1 MSHNDNQQTNPT
13 CSIQPQ
19 VGFALVVILRPSSS
33 SSYAHNMRHAAHSA
47 CGYWHAPNSSFGY
60 CQAAHSSC
68 GYWHARSFSQKLLAG
83 KRVVEI
89 ITASAQQ
96 LVGRCHKP
104 QRIGKPQSHLHIMR
118 GEQDCLARGG
128 DAPHEK
134 QCLTL

>member
-33 SSYAHNMRHAAHSA
+33 SSYAHNMRHAAHS
-47 CGYWHAPNSSFGY
+47 
-60 CQAAHSSC
+60 SC
-68 GYWHARSFSQKLLAG
+68 GYWHARSFIQKLLAG
-83 KRVVEI
+83 KRVVEV

-118 GEQDCLARGG
+118 GEQDCLA
-128 DAPHEK
+128 
-134 QCLTL
+134 

>member
-19 VGFALVVILRPSSS
+19 VGFALVVILIVLCTQHTGMLLIHPADTGMLLIHPADTARPFIHP
-33 SSYAHNMRHAAHSA
+33 ADTGMPVHS
-47 CGYWHAPNSSFGY
+47 F
-60 CQAAHSSC
+60 C

-83 KRVVEI
+83 KRVVEV

-104 QRIGKPQSHLHIMR
+104 QRIGKPESHLHIMR
-118 GEQDCLARGG
+118 GEQNCLA
-128 DAPHEK
+128 
-134 QCLTL
+134 

>member
-33 SSYAHNMRHAAHSA
+33 SSYAHNMRHAPNSS
-47 CGYWHAPNSSFGY
+47 CGYWHA
-60 CQAAHSSC
+60 AHSAC

-118 GEQDCLARGG
+118 GEQNCLA
-128 DAPHEK
+128 
-134 QCLTL
+134 